1 MTAIP
6 KPRLSR
12 AIFMER
18 LPGYAG
24 QGALLAVVA
33 WLAWRGVSNFQAN
46 ARALH
51 LSVGFGFLHS
61 EAGFQIAQSL
71 IAFTPQSSYLDAI
84 IAATLNT
91 LLVVALA
98 GVFSTLIGLCIA
110 FGRLSPPGLVRGASA
125 AYVEVFRNIPLLLQ
139 ILFWYFSAIALLPG
153 LEDSLELGPILLN
166 NRGLFLPALQI
177 DPTISLNRPHVEGFD
192 VVGGFAIL
200 PELMALTL
208 GLSIYNGAF
217 LAEIFRAG
225 ILSVPRGQIEA
236 AASVGLSRR
245 RAIPDARQ
253 GVIARRGDRLS
264 GHHADRGRYCCEPD
278 QPGARGNVAGRD
290 ALRCDQSLHRLGR
303 RSWQSPLAEARGTL
317 STHFVRQAL
326 IDPRGAPV
334 AAPIHWRRALF
345 PTPAIGVLSLLLLA
359 LFALFGWRFL
369 QWSFVHAH
377 WLGDSSEA
385 CPGEAGACW
394 AFVIARW
401 KPWLV
406 GNYPS

>member
-6 KPRLSR
+6 KPRMSR
-12 AIFMER
+12 AILMER

-24 QGALLAVVA
+24 QAVLLAVVA

-51 LSVGFGFLHS
+51 LSVGFGFLHGQ
-61 EAGFQIAQSL
+61 AGFQIAQSL

-84 IAATLNT
+84 IEATLNT

-98 GVFSTLIGLCIA
+98 GVLSTLIGLCIA

-153 LEDSLELGPILLN
+153 LEDSLQLGPMLLN
-166 NRGLFLPALQI
+166 NRGLFLPTLQI
-177 DPTISLNRPHVEGFD
+177 DPTIGLNRPHVEGFD
-192 VVGGFAIL
+192 VGGGFAIL

-236 AASVGLSRR
+236 AASVGLSGV
-245 RAIPDARQ
+245 RAAWLIVLPQALRVALPAAGGQYQTLAKASSLAAAIGYPDIMQIVGGTVASQ
-253 GVIARRGDRLS
+253 TSQALEAMSLVVLLYAAINLVIALAVGLGNRRLLK
-264 GHHADRGRYCCEPD
+264 HEGR
-278 QPGARGNVAGRD
+278 
-290 ALRCDQSLHRLGR
+290 
-303 RSWQSPLAEARGTL
+303 
-317 STHFVRQAL
+317 
-326 IDPRGAPV
+326 
-334 AAPIHWRRALF
+334 
-345 PTPAIGVLSLLLLA
+345 
-359 LFALFGWRFL
+359 
-369 QWSFVHAH
+369 
-377 WLGDSSEA
+377 
-385 CPGEAGACW
+385 
-394 AFVIARW
+394 
-401 KPWLV
+401 
-406 GNYPS
+406 